1 MKVTVTLEPSGSK
14 MEHSLAVAMMTA
26 EVSASAIVDRRSR
39 RVTAFEPF
47 GSSAVPLQ
55 SDPMA

>member
-1 MKVTVTLEPSGSK
+1 
-14 MEHSLAVAMMTA
+14 
-26 EVSASAIVDRRSR
+26 VDRRSR

-55 SDPMA
+55 SDPMASWRSTHSRCASQGEKKLKA

>member
-1 MKVTVTLEPSGSK
+1 
-14 MEHSLAVAMMTA
+14 
-26 EVSASAIVDRRSR
+26 VDRRSR